1 MTRWISLAEAA
12 ALIPDGC
19 ALALGGM
26 TVYRRPVAF
35 ARALLARQP
44 LPRSLTLIAFTAGY
58 ESDLLVGA
66 GVVSRVRSCYFGL
79 EAFGLA
85 PMFTERANAGA
96 LEIIEETEASLSL
109 GLRAAASGIS
119 FLPGKAWAGT
129 DLFRLRPDVLPMTDP
144 YTGEALAAFP
154 AIVPDIAVLHALE
167 ADPFGSVR
175 LNHNLGVDIEL
186 CAAARTV
193 IVTAERMVERVTLDA
208 TGMVIP
214 PVGVDYIA
222 LAPRG
227 AYPTSCYPHYPVGGG
242 ELMHYVDA
250 CNAGSFDAYLSEML
264 QTPAHDT

>member
-1 MTRWISLAEAA
+1 MTRWIALAEAA
-12 ALIPDGC
+12 ALVTDGC

-26 TVYRRPVAF
+26 TIYRRPVAF
-35 ARALLARQP
+35 VRALLERQQR
-44 LPRSLTLIAFTAGY
+44 PRDLTLIAFTAGY

-66 GVVSRVRSCYFGL
+66 GLVARVRTCYFGL

-96 LEIIEETEASLSL
+96 LEILEETEASLAL

-119 FLPGKAWAGT
+119 FLPGKAWIGT

-186 CAAARTV
+186 CSAARTV
-193 IVTAERMVERVTLDA
+193 IVTAERIVERVALDE

-227 AYPTSCYPHYPVGGG
+227 AFPTSCHPHYPVGGG
-242 ELMHYVDA
+242 ELMRYVDA
-250 CNAGSFDAYLSEML
+250 CNAGEFDAYLRDVL
-264 QTPAHDT
+264 RDAAG